1 MVTGTELRESWTC
14 GACRVTSRNPRV
26 GPSPMPPRWDRDDEG
41 RPRCV
46 ACSRAVN
53 GIDPGE
59 KRARR
64 QRASAAAHQQK
75 RIEREEGIADVLR
88 ALSPAEG
95 PEAVAEAVEAT
106 GSGRA
111 KVEEVRRALRASG
124 DLPPARRGTGK
135 RAEPSA
141 ASAEKATKGKRIEEA
156 LRRDHRRTD
165 AVVAAEVGGVA
176 ASTVYAARRRLG
188 LGWDSKAAARD
199 ATHAALARLG
209 EADHVAVGG
218 ELGIDPETARQRLNV
233 LARAGRVGKRR
244 NGRGVLYRAA

>member
-1 MVTGTELRESWTC
+1 MVTGTELRDSWTC

-26 GPSPMPPRWDRDDEG
+26 GPSPMPPRWDRDDDG

-46 ACSRAVN
+46 ACSRAAN
-53 GIDPGE
+53 GIDPDD

-64 QRASAAAHQQK
+64 QRASAAAHQRQ

-95 PEAVAEAVEAT
+95 PEAVAEAMEAT
-106 GSGRA
+106 GSGRQ

-124 DLPPARRGTGK
+124 DLPPARGRGK

-165 AVVAAEVGGVA
+165 AEVAAELGVA
-176 ASTVYAARRRLG
+176 ASTVYAARRRIG
-188 LGWDSKAAARD
+188 LRWDSKAAARD
-199 ATHAALARLG
+199 ATHAALVRLG
-209 EADHVAVGG
+209 EVDHVAVGG

>member
-1 MVTGTELRESWTC
+1 MTGTELRDSWAC
-14 GACRVTSRNPRV
+14 GACGVTSRNPRLGAV
-26 GPSPMPPRWDRDDEG
+26 PMPERWDRDDEG

-46 ACSRAVN
+46 ACSRAAN
-53 GIDPGE
+53 GIDPTD

-75 RIEREEGIADVLR
+75 RMEREEAIADALR

-95 PEAVAEAVEAT
+95 PEAVTEAMEAT

-111 KVEEVRRALRASG
+111 KVEQVRRALRASG
-124 DLPPARRGTGK
+124 DLPPARRGQGK
-135 RAEPSA
+135 RPESSA
-141 ASAEKATKGKRIEEA
+141 ASTKAAKGQKVEEA
-156 LRRDHRRTD
+156 LRRDHRRTN
-165 AVVAAEVGGVA
+165 AEVAAEVGAA

-188 LGWDSKAAARD
+188 LRWDSKAAGRD

-233 LARAGRVGKRR
+233 LVRAGRAGKRR